1 MNPVSNLPTLASIAP
16 TTALPR
22 LHPPPSSEHA
32 QSRLKSQ
39 SPPMDEPP
47 QKRIRSIAACNRCK
61 VRKQRCDNAFP
72 RCSNCKKAGV
82 ECVSKEQAYP
92 ASYVHQL
99 EDHVQQLEN
108 ALRAATQKNIA
119 AIEQHQSPQELG
131 HPLSL
136 NKSLP
141 PISAPSSPI
150 ETRLQQQQLPPSTSS
165 QQQIPTPSLPPINYV
180 KTSTSSADQPAS
192 RGLIAMTYPNP
203 PPSYYLGSTSGFPL
217 TKLVQAAI
225 FGRSLP
231 KALPIRTDMPRLPIV
246 QPPPH
251 EYTHQAPPGSVT
263 SLPPLAPLISSAVAA
278 ETTQSAVQLESQLV
292 NAFLSAVPP
301 PYMAQRL
308 VEAYLNGVHRRYPFI
323 YRGDI
328 FNWNNA
334 REDVARELAL
344 VTARNPAAATAI
356 LADYRHFKQRPSQP
370 PQSGP
375 FASTLNSAPSPQLNG
390 FKPPD
395 TPGTD
400 HPQGEKAVP
409 PPIKQEQSP
418 NMRSSSPT
426 TTTPAC
432 TVPTASS
439 SVPPT
444 VEATSRRSSLKPQGP
459 ENEREL
465 KAIWFKLQM
474 IYAIGARYLQLTG
487 TYAYVPPDIHYYTA
501 MRYLDILSDSPLIE
515 IIDQLLLVCVFQLR
529 SPSGPGIWHLTGFIM
544 RLCVEAG
551 FHRKLNVKS
560 ALEDQRRKKIFWS
573 LYVLERSVCVTL
585 GRPFCIADRD
595 IDVDLP
601 ANVDEE
607 VRNETELEKAIVSC
621 TMNDVTSMTS
631 AIFIMQIKRIAS
643 HIQEKIYRVDKQ
655 DLPPD
660 DKFEQLRKELD
671 DWGQSILNC
680 KTILPLSSTPT
691 PKLYMSE
698 EYYMLNYHQNMRLL
712 FVPKLPMLTS
722 DTEEFKLCLRSSGQ
736 LCQIYKRLNQYL
748 RTVSYSFLALQAS
761 FMAGIT
767 MIYCYTK
774 DQSILD
780 TQFLADIRAC
790 STVLYIIAERW
801 PASKHFRD
809 SFEAYLNSAIESGDF
824 SPDKTVLAARRE
836 STSSGGATFSL
847 GTMSPNASA
856 SAPPVMVQQ
865 QSSYLQQQ
873 QAYTVPP
880 MTSSTTLNTTATS
893 TTNEPMPLAAAPPSL
908 PMRFDMN
915 LSSIIQVTQP
925 AVGSTTPAT
934 QASQIPTPISSGSPE
949 NSSVSDK
956 QNLRVPPDMPRPRSL
971 LEDLAPVQDELW
983 DILQQGT
990 QQPDLGDGTPASF
1003 GHPQFESAQGLGMA
1017 IGMGMGLNIPG
1028 MGMGAGMSEM
1038 GLGLSQGSIGT
1049 GSMAGQFSGSQI
1061 WNGAQMV
1068 GLNSTRQQYEM
1079 WPPLGSTFGNS
1090 VPAPGTLTPA
1100 VLNPGPRQVSVQT
1113 SPGSSRSSA
1122 PSSSSTTGAATGTT
1136 MTLAQQQQQQSRQES
1151 VVKNQQ
1157 HPNLQDMNAE
1167 LGIGIGNA
1175 ALFRWPGDFGDLY
1188 Y

>member
-1 MNPVSNLPTLASIAP
+1 MNPLSNLPSLAPIAAQS
-16 TTALPR
+16 ALPR
-22 LHPPPSSEHA
+22 LQPPTSSENS
-32 QSRLKSQ
+32 QLKWQLDSQ
-39 SPPMDEPP
+39 SPPLDEPP

-72 RCSNCKKAGV
+72 KCTNCKKAGV

-99 EDHVQQLEN
+99 EEHVQQLEN
-108 ALRAATQKNIA
+108 ALRAANQNKTTVV
-119 AIEQHQSPQELG
+119 EQQPSPQKQG
-131 HPLSL
+131 QRSKSPS
-136 NKSLP
+136 NSLP
-141 PISAPSSPI
+141 PISAPTSPN
-150 ETRLQQQQLPPSTSS
+150 ETRLQSRSTQNQQQ
-165 QQQIPTPSLPPINYV
+165 QQQPSLPPINYV

-192 RGLIAMTYPNP
+192 RDLIAMTYPNP

-231 KALPIRTDMPRLPIV
+231 KSLPIRTDMPQLPAV

-251 EYTHQAPPGSVT
+251 EYTHQAPPDSVT
-263 SLPPLAPLISSAVAA
+263 SLPPIEPLIGSAMAA
-278 ETTQSAVQLESQLV
+278 ATTQNVVQLESQLTQ
-292 NAFLSAVPP
+292 AFLSSLPP

-308 VEAYLNGVHRRYPFI
+308 VEAYLNGVHMRYPFI
-323 YRGDI
+323 YKGDI
-328 FNWNNA
+328 FNWNSH
-334 REDVARELAL
+334 REDIARELAII
-344 VTARNPAAATAI
+344 TARNPAAAAAI
-356 LADYRHFKQRPSQP
+356 LADHQQCKQRPSQP

-375 FASTLNSAPSPQLNG
+375 FASSVKSAPSPQLKA
-390 FKPPD
+390 FKPPG
-395 TPGTD
+395 TPAGD
-400 HPQGEKAVP
+400 QPQSESTASH
-409 PPIKQEQSP
+409 IKQEPSP
-418 NMRSSSPT
+418 TVSSSSPAT
-426 TTTPAC
+426 STS
-432 TVPTASS
+432 ASS
-439 SVPPT
+439 V
-444 VEATSRRSSLKPQGP
+444 SSAGVTAQMDSKKKSP
-459 ENEREL
+459 EYEREL
-465 KAIWFKLQM
+465 KSLWFKLQM

-487 TYAYVPPDIHYYTA
+487 TYAYIPPDIHYHTA

-515 IIDQLLLVCVFQLR
+515 IIEKLLLVVVFQLR
-529 SPSGPGIWHLTGFIM
+529 SPSGPGIWHLTGFTV

-573 LYVLERSVCVTL
+573 LYVLERSVSVTL

-607 VRNETELEKAIVSC
+607 VRNETELEKAIGAC

-655 DLPPD
+655 ELPPD
-660 DKFEQLRKELD
+660 EKFEQLRKELD

-691 PKLYMSE
+691 PRLYVSE

-712 FVPKLPMLTS
+712 FVPKLPMLAS

-736 LCQIYKRLNQYL
+736 LCQIYKRLHQYL

-809 SFEAYLNSAIESGDF
+809 SFESYLNSAIESGDF
-824 SPDKTVLAARRE
+824 SPDKSVTPSRRE
-836 STSSGGATFSL
+836 STSGTTFSL
-847 GTMSPNASA
+847 ATTSPTA
-856 SAPPVMVQQ
+856 SAPAMQQ
-865 QSSYLQQQ
+865 PQY
-873 QAYTVPP
+873 QAAYAVLPT
-880 MTSSTTLNTTATS
+880 TSSTATTTTTAAS
-893 TTNEPMPLAAAPPSL
+893 T

-925 AVGSTTPAT
+925 TDSTQPT
-934 QASQIPTPISSGSPE
+934 QTTQPPLMPTTPISSGSPE
-949 NSSVSDK
+949 KSVSSDK
-956 QNLRVPPDMPRPRSL
+956 HLRAPPDMPRPKSL

-990 QQPDLGDGTPASF
+990 QQQDLGEGGGVPGSF
-1003 GHPQFESAQGLGMA
+1003 AHPQFESAQGLGMA
-1017 IGMGMGLNIPG
+1017 MGLNMSGIGMGVGAGMGGMGMGMGLQG
-1028 MGMGAGMSEM
+1028 T
-1038 GLGLSQGSIGT
+1038 LGTLGSA
-1049 GSMAGQFSGSQI
+1049 SVGQLPGSQI
-1061 WNGAQMV
+1061 WKTQTV
-1068 GLNSTRQQYEM
+1068 GVNSTQQQLEM
-1079 WPPLGSTFGNS
+1079 WPPLGSTIGNS
-1090 VPAPGTLTPA
+1090 VPAPGTFSAGTVP
-1100 VLNPGPRQVSVQT
+1100 
-1113 SPGSSRSSA
+1113 SPGMHGPMTVQASPTFSRSLSA
-1122 PSSSSTTGAATGTT
+1122 SSVMRTP
-1136 MTLAQQQQQQSRQES
+1136 QQQTQQQSQLES
-1151 VVKNQQ
+1151 PARSQ
-1157 HPNLQDMNAE
+1157 HHPSLQDMNAE
-1167 LGIGIGNA
+1167 MGVGIGNA

>member
-1 MNPVSNLPTLASIAP
+1 MNPLSNLPSSASIAAQS
-16 TTALPR
+16 ALPR
-22 LHPPPSSEHA
+22 LQPPTSGASS
-32 QSRLKSQ
+32 QLKSELDSH

-72 RCSNCKKAGV
+72 KCTNCRKAGV

-99 EDHVQQLEN
+99 EEHVQQLEN
-108 ALRAATQKNIA
+108 ALRAVNQTKVSPA
-119 AIEQHQSPQELG
+119 EQQPSPQEQG
-131 HPLSL
+131 RRSPS
-136 NKSLP
+136 NSLP
-141 PISAPSSPI
+141 PLSAPTSPN
-150 ETRLQQQQLPPSTSS
+150 ETRLQSRSRSMSNQQQ
-165 QQQIPTPSLPPINYV
+165 QQQQSPPPSLPPINYV

-192 RGLIAMTYPNP
+192 RDLIAMTYPNP

-231 KALPIRTDMPRLPIV
+231 KSLPIRTDMPRLPAV

-251 EYTHQAPPGSVT
+251 EYTHQAPPDSVT
-263 SLPPLAPLISSAVAA
+263 SLPPIEPLIGSTMAA
-278 ETTQSAVQLESQLV
+278 ATTQNVVQLESQLTQ
-292 NAFLSAVPP
+292 AFLSSVPP

-308 VEAYLNGVHRRYPFI
+308 VEAYLNGVHMRYPFI
-323 YRGDI
+323 YKGDI
-328 FNWNNA
+328 FNWNSH
-334 REDVARELAL
+334 RENIARELATM
-344 VTARNPAAATAI
+344 TARNPVAAAAI
-356 LADYRHFKQRPSQP
+356 LADHQQCKQRPSQP

-375 FASTLNSAPSPQLNG
+375 IVPSLNPAPSPQLKS
-390 FKPPD
+390 FKH
-395 TPGTD
+395 PGTSAGD
-400 HPQGEKAVP
+400 QPQSESATSH
-409 PPIKQEQSP
+409 IKQEPS
-418 NMRSSSPT
+418 
-426 TTTPAC
+426 
-432 TVPTASS
+432 PTASS
-439 SVPPT
+439 SWP
-444 VEATSRRSSLKPQGP
+444 ATSTSVSASSVSTAGVTTQMDSKKQSP
-459 ENEREL
+459 EYEREL
-465 KAIWFKLQM
+465 KSLWFKLQM

-487 TYAYVPPDIHYYTA
+487 TYAYIPPDIHYHIA

-515 IIDQLLLVCVFQLR
+515 IIEKLLLVVAFQLR
-529 SPSGPGIWHLTGFIM
+529 SPSGPGIWHLTGFTV

-601 ANVDEE
+601 ANVDEQ
-607 VRNETELEKAIVSC
+607 VRNETELEKAIAAC

-631 AIFIMQIKRIAS
+631 PIFIMQIKRIAS

-655 DLPPD
+655 ELPPD

-680 KTILPLSSTPT
+680 KAILPLSSTPT
-691 PKLYMSE
+691 PRLNMSE

-736 LCQIYKRLNQYL
+736 LCQIYKRLHQYL

-824 SPDKTVLAARRE
+824 SPDKTVTPSRRE
-836 STSSGGATFSL
+836 STSGATFSFA
-847 GTMSPNASA
+847 TTSPKASVA
-856 SAPPVMVQQ
+856 AVQQ
-865 QSSYLQQQ
+865 PHYQP
-873 QAYTVPP
+873 AYTVLPT
-880 MTSSTTLNTTATS
+880 TSSTATTTTA
-893 TTNEPMPLAAAPPSL
+893 AAT

-925 AVGSTTPAT
+925 TDSTQPT
-934 QASQIPTPISSGSPE
+934 QPPQIPTPISSGSPE
-949 NSSVSDK
+949 NSVSSDK
-956 QNLRVPPDMPRPRSL
+956 HLRAQPDMPRPKSL

-990 QQPDLGDGTPASF
+990 QQQDLGEGGGVPGSF
-1003 GHPQFESAQGLGMA
+1003 AHPQFESAQGLSMAMGLNMSSIGMGVGV
-1017 IGMGMGLNIPG
+1017 GMGMG
-1028 MGMGAGMSEM
+1028 SM
-1038 GLGLSQGSIGT
+1038 GLGLQGT
-1049 GSMAGQFSGSQI
+1049 FGSASVGQMPGPQI
-1061 WNGAQMV
+1061 WKAQTV
-1068 GLNSTRQQYEM
+1068 GVNPTQQQLEM
-1079 WPPLGSTFGNS
+1079 WPPLGSTIGNS
-1090 VPAPGTLTPA
+1090 VPAPGTLSAGTVP
-1100 VLNPGPRQVSVQT
+1100 
-1113 SPGSSRSSA
+1113 SPGAHGPIAVQAGPTFSRSLSM
-1122 PSSSSTTGAATGTT
+1122 SSGTT
-1136 MTLAQQQQQQSRQES
+1136 TPQLQTQQQSQQES
-1151 VVKNQQ
+1151 PARNQH
-1157 HPNLQDMNAE
+1157 HPSLQDMNAE
-1167 LGIGIGNA
+1167 MGVGIGNA

>member
-1 MNPVSNLPTLASIAP
+1 MNPLSNLHSLAPVAAQS
-16 TTALPR
+16 ALPR
-22 LHPPPSSEHA
+22 LQPPTSSGIS
-32 QSRLKSQ
+32 QLKSQ
-39 SPPMDEPP
+39 LDSHSPPLDEPP
-47 QKRIRSIAACNRCK
+47 QKRIRSIAACSRCK

-72 RCSNCKKAGV
+72 KCTNCKKAGV

-108 ALRAATQKNIA
+108 ALRAANQTKTA
-119 AIEQHQSPQELG
+119 VVEQQPPPQEQG
-131 HPLSL
+131 RRSPS
-136 NKSLP
+136 NSLP
-141 PISAPSSPI
+141 PISAPASPN
-150 ETRLQQQQLPPSTSS
+150 ETRLQSRSTQNQQMQQQQP
-165 QQQIPTPSLPPINYV
+165 PSLPPINYV

-192 RGLIAMTYPNP
+192 RDLIAMTYPNP

-231 KALPIRTDMPRLPIV
+231 KSLPIRTDMPQLPAV
-246 QPPPH
+246 QPLPH
-251 EYTHQAPPGSVT
+251 DYTHQAPPDSVT
-263 SLPPLAPLISSAVAA
+263 SLPPIEPLIGSAMAVA
-278 ETTQSAVQLESQLV
+278 TTQNVVQLESQLTQ
-292 NAFLSAVPP
+292 AFLSSLPP

-308 VEAYLNGVHRRYPFI
+308 VEAYLNGVHMRYPFI
-323 YRGDI
+323 YKGDI
-328 FNWNNA
+328 FNWNSH
-334 REDVARELAL
+334 REDIARELATI
-344 VTARNPAAATAI
+344 TARSPAAAAAI
-356 LADYRHFKQRPSQP
+356 LADHQQCKQRPSQP

-375 FASTLNSAPSPQLNG
+375 FASSLKSAPSPQLKA
-390 FKPPD
+390 FKPPG
-395 TPGTD
+395 TPAGDPSQSECTAS
-400 HPQGEKAVP
+400 H
-409 PPIKQEQSP
+409 IKQEPSP
-418 NMRSSSPT
+418 TVSSSSPAT
-426 TTTPAC
+426 STS
-432 TVPTASS
+432 ASS
-439 SVPPT
+439 V
-444 VEATSRRSSLKPQGP
+444 SSAGVTAQMDSKKQSP
-459 ENEREL
+459 EYEREL
-465 KAIWFKLQM
+465 KSLWFKLQM

-487 TYAYVPPDIHYYTA
+487 TYAYIPPDIHYHTA

-515 IIDQLLLVCVFQLR
+515 IIEKLLLVVVFQLR
-529 SPSGPGIWHLTGFIM
+529 SPSGPGIWHLTGFTV

-573 LYVLERSVCVTL
+573 LYVLERSVSVTL

-607 VRNETELEKAIVSC
+607 VRTETELEKAIAAC

-655 DLPPD
+655 ELPPD
-660 DKFEQLRKELD
+660 EKFEQLRKELD

-691 PKLYMSE
+691 PRLYMSE

-712 FVPKLPMLTS
+712 FVPKLPMLAS

-736 LCQIYKRLNQYL
+736 LCQIYKRLHQYL
-748 RTVSYSFLALQAS
+748 LTVSYSFLALQAS

-809 SFEAYLNSAIESGDF
+809 SFESYLNSAIESGDF
-824 SPDKTVLAARRE
+824 SPDKSVTPSRRE
-836 STSSGGATFSL
+836 STSGTTFSL
-847 GTMSPNASA
+847 ATISPTA
-856 SAPPVMVQQ
+856 SAPAMQKPQYQ
-865 QSSYLQQQ
+865 P
-873 QAYTVPP
+873 AYTVLPT
-880 MTSSTTLNTTATS
+880 TSSTATTAT
-893 TTNEPMPLAAAPPSL
+893 AAATPL
-908 PMRFDMN
+908 RFDMN

-925 AVGSTTPAT
+925 TDSAQPT
-934 QASQIPTPISSGSPE
+934 QPPQMPTPIASGSPE
-949 NSSVSDK
+949 NSVSSDK
-956 QNLRVPPDMPRPRSL
+956 HLRAPPDMPRPKSL

-990 QQPDLGDGTPASF
+990 QQQDLGEGGGVPGSF
-1003 GHPQFESAQGLGMA
+1003 AHPQFESAQGLGMA
-1017 IGMGMGLNIPG
+1017 MGLNMSGIGMGVGVGMGMGMG
-1028 MGMGAGMSEM
+1028 MGMGGM
-1038 GLGLSQGSIGT
+1038 GLGLQGT
-1049 GSMAGQFSGSQI
+1049 LGSASVGQLPGSQI
-1061 WNGAQMV
+1061 WKTQTV
-1068 GLNSTRQQYEM
+1068 GVNLTQQQLEM
-1079 WPPLGSTFGNS
+1079 WPPLGSTIGNS
-1090 VPAPGTLTPA
+1090 VPAPGTLSAGTVPMQG
-1100 VLNPGPRQVSVQT
+1100 GPMAVQT
-1113 SPGSSRSSA
+1113 SPTFSRSLSGSSVTRT
-1122 PSSSSTTGAATGTT
+1122 P
-1136 MTLAQQQQQQSRQES
+1136 QQQTQQLSQQES
-1151 VVKNQQ
+1151 PARNQH
-1157 HPNLQDMNAE
+1157 HPSLHDMSAE
-1167 LGIGIGNA
+1167 MGVGIGNA